1 MFKWRYRKKT
11 NFLKKIKDH
20 RFVNTLDTAL
30 DKWCSTEHVLPWQNI
45 PWIMVRCLVIRK
57 LLGDNRS
64 LNKTYFGLFFQKC
77 KIGEFYTGKNQGS
90 SFRKLEKKTLIFLEI
105 QFFVLPFFKLTFR
118 RHLLCVVR
126 KLLSYFPTFTFLPVD
141 RIPNTKQ

>member
-1 MFKWRYRKKT
+1 MTLPEKCS

-30 DKWCSTEHVLPWQNI
+30 DKWCSTVHVLPWQNI

-57 LLGDNRS
+57 LLEENRT

-77 KIGEFYTGKNQGS
+77 KIGELYTGKNPGS
-90 SFRKLEKKTLIFLEI
+90 SFRKLKKKNPLIFLEI
-105 QFFVLPFFKLTFR
+105 QFFVLPFFILTVR
-118 RHLLCVVR
+118 RHLLCVMR
-126 KLLSYFPTFTFLPVD
+126 KPLSYLPTFTFWPVD